1 MERRLASGLDMA
13 GRLKGKVALITG
25 AARGIGRASVER
37 FVAEGARVL
46 AADID
51 DEAGRALARAQ
62 GESVRYEHA
71 DVASEAEVQKAVQAC
86 VAAFGRLDCLFN
98 NAGFGAPR
106 GALETL
112 DLAEYDRMMAV
123 LLRGVFAGFK
133 HAIPVMRAQGGGVIL
148 STASIAGLE
157 AGFGPHVYSAAK
169 AGVIQL
175 TRTAAQEL
183 GPYNIR
189 VNCLCPGGIATAIF
203 GASHG
208 LSAAEAEQSAS
219 ALRTLFKKLQP
230 IPRAGLPEDVAA
242 AAAFLASD
250 DASFISGHALVID
263 GALTAGARGRSGH
276 GPFEDLLARFMDPA
290 RRGGA

>member
-1 MERRLASGLDMA
+1 MA
-13 GRLKGKVALITG
+13 GRLQGKVALITG

-51 DEAGRALARAQ
+51 DERGLALARAH
-62 GESVRYEHA
+62 GGNVRYEHA
-71 DVASEAEVQKAVQAC
+71 DVASEADVRKAVEAC

-98 NAGFGAPR
+98 NAGFGAAR
-106 GALETL
+106 GPLEAL

-123 LLRGVFAGFK
+123 LVRGVFAGFK
-133 HAIPVMRAQGGGVIL
+133 HAIPVLRAQGGGVIL
-148 STASIAGLE
+148 STASIAGLQ

-169 AGVIQL
+169 AAVIQL

-183 GPYNIR
+183 GPDNIR

-203 GASHG
+203 GLSHG
-208 LSAAEAEQSAS
+208 LSPAEAEQSAG

-250 DASFISGHALVID
+250 EASFISGHALVID
-263 GALTAGARGRSGH
+263 GALTAGARGRSGG